1 MKSRLSRLNPISWP
15 IWFKLL
21 VGALIFALALGL
33 PALALLQARAY
44 ENALQETRNFTQQN
58 GSGHNSAVTT
68 AIENARTSLELFV
81 ANSSNARVLTSM
93 LVGDV
98 RSQIDLNLP
107 RVSETDLVALFNR
120 TLLNPATTML
130 ENVRLLDRN
139 GQIVA
144 RSGLDALAIAGSR
157 DESTS
162 PALLGLQAALL
173 RGENS
178 ALTVSRGFR
187 PQIDYGVALRWRD
200 GRVIG
205 YLIGRLSNQRALFNN
220 TRFSDAAYGGLT
232 FFAADADS
240 IFALERDLPRAQAGF
255 NPDLVARARA
265 GQSDIAIQQTA
276 NAVEVMTFFAPIA
289 GTPLVQFTE
298 VPTASAYAEALNLL
312 TVRVFIAVSA
322 GLTLVAIFVLT
333 FQQTLVP
340 PLQRLRRA
348 TQQLAQGNF
357 IAPIPDVSRGDEI
370 GELAGSLE
378 TLRESVRALVDD
390 LQARVEARARD
401 FGATQEISRYAAT
414 QRDLQVLMDRVVD
427 LIIERFPS
435 IYHAQIFLIDRDRE
449 YAVVRA
455 STGPV
460 GQQLKARGHRLAVGS
475 ISVIG
480 QVTEQGR
487 IVVARD
493 TAASQVHRRNEFL
506 PDTRAELAIPLRLGD
521 EVIGA
526 LDVQSRQADAFDDDL
541 INVLQTM
548 ADQLA
553 VAIQNARLYQ
563 EAMRRADEI
572 DKANRLAT
580 IRAWQEYMAG
590 QRASSIVRSAGVA
603 TDADLSE
610 LRRRAIAEGKPVIGE
625 PTERSTIPVAVP
637 IILRGQTL
645 GAVEW
650 ELPERGFSSD
660 RVDLARELADRLALS
675 LENARLF
682 EESRQAA
689 ERERLVNAI
698 SARLTTQS
706 TIDDILETAV
716 REVGQALRA
725 PKVEVRLHAPGAY
738 ANGEAKKGS
747 NGRGAKSAAAAI
759 PVEQDNE

>member
-21 VGALIFALALGL
+21 VGAFIFALALGL
-33 PALALLQARAY
+33 PGLALLQARAY
-44 ENALQETRNFTQQN
+44 ENALQETRSFTQQN
-58 GSGHNSAVTT
+58 GLQHNSAVNA
-68 AIENARTSLELFV
+68 AIESARASLEQFAADSGNL
-81 ANSSNARVLTSM
+81 RLMMGM

-107 RVSETDLVALFNR
+107 RVSETDMIALFNR
-120 TLLNPATTML
+120 ALLNPATTML
-130 ENVRLLDRN
+130 DNVRLLDRN
-139 GQIVA
+139 GQVMA
-144 RSGLDALAIAGSR
+144 RSGLDAIAIAAGR

-178 ALTVSRGFR
+178 ALTVSQGFR
-187 PQIDYGVALRWRD
+187 PQIDYGIALRWRD

-205 YLIGRLSNQRALFNN
+205 YLIGRVSNQRALFNN

-232 FFAADADS
+232 FFALNEDL
-240 IFALERDLPRAQAGF
+240 IFALERDLQRAQAGF
-255 NPDLVARARA
+255 NPSLAQRAQA
-265 GQSDIAIQQTA
+265 GQSDLVAQQTA
-276 NAVEVMTFFAPIA
+276 DGVEVMTFFAPVA
-289 GTPLVQFTE
+289 GTPLIQFTE
-298 VPTASAYAEALNLL
+298 VPTASAYAKALNLL
-312 TVRVFIAVSA
+312 VVRVFIAVSA
-322 GLTLVAIFVLT
+322 GLALVIIFVLT
-333 FQQTLVP
+333 FQQALVP

-348 TQQLAQGNF
+348 TQQLAQGDF
-357 IAPIPDVSRGDEI
+357 IAPIPEVSRGDEI
-370 GELAGSLE
+370 GELAGSIE
-378 TLRESVRALVDD
+378 TLRQSVRALVND
-390 LQARVEARARD
+390 LQARVEARTRD
-401 FGATQEISRYAAT
+401 FGATQEISRYAAA

-427 LIIERFPS
+427 LIVERFPS

-487 IVVARD
+487 IVIARD

-506 PDTRAELAIPLRLGD
+506 PDTRAELAIPLRLGN

-541 INVLQTM
+541 IGVLQTM

-563 EAMRRADEI
+563 EAMRRAEQI
-572 DKANRLAT
+572 DHANRAAT
-580 IRAWQEYMAG
+580 IRAWQEYMTG
-590 QRASSIVRSAGVA
+590 QRADSIVRSAGVA

-637 IILRGQTL
+637 ITLRGQTL

-650 ELPERGFSSD
+650 ELPERGFSSE

-698 SARLTTQS
+698 SARLTTQP

-725 PKVEVRLHAPGAY
+725 PKVEVRLHAPNAS
-738 ANGEAKKGS
+738 ANGKAKNGA
-747 NGRGAKSAAAAI
+747 NGRGVKSAATAT
-759 PVEQDNE
+759 PVQHDNE